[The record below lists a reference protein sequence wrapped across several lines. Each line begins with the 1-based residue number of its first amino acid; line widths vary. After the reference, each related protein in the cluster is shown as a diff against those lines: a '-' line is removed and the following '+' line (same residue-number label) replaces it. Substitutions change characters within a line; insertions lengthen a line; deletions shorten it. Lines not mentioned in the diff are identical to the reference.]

1 MSKKISIS
9 INLIVEDPEALV
21 REIANFY
28 ECKIEDVDRD
38 TMLEYIDRNIKAEN
52 TCKDLFIIEG
62 AETDGWLIQNCDCD
76 KFLKE
81 IRN

>member
-28 ECKIEDVDRD
+28 ECKIEDIDGD

-52 TCKDLFIIEG
+52 TCNDLFIIEG
-62 AETDGWLIQNCDCD
+62 AETDGWLVQNCGCD